1 MEIATVDIEFWKAAT
16 TGMLLL
22 LITLQLASI
31 PIGRRGWFKTKI
43 VMEVLVVLL
52 NVGIVIGEYLTEQW
66 FFMVLWGL
74 LLIVNTGSVFMSFR
88 LRRLRLDNEMRQ
100 RAITE
105 MEEMNRGE
113 RADLSPEVLAWA
125 DRVRSRETEE

>member
-113 RADLSPEVLAWA
+113 RADLSPEVLA
-125 DRVRSRETEE
+125 